1 MPIKNPK
8 ELFVALLS
16 NVRQG
21 TERTNTIYQEIIQ
34 AAQRPDVKEA
44 LEARVFISEDILAR
58 LDQCF
63 KIIGEQPVKPSARL
77 QDLREV
83 FVDDFRKE
91 LAEIESP
98 VARHLFILA
107 KANHLMH
114 LRIAEYEALTETADV
129 TGHYAVG
136 VLLETCLAD
145 KLAFAERARRLI
157 RHIVKTEVLEKLA
170 RAA

>member
-21 TERTNTIYQEIIQ
+21 TERTNNIYQEIIQ

-44 LEARVFISEDILAR
+44 LEARVFISENILAR
-58 LDQCF
+58 LDECF
-63 KIIGEQPVKPSARL
+63 KIIGEQPAKPSARL

-83 FVDDFRKE
+83 FVEDFRKE

-114 LRIAEYEALTETADV
+114 LRMAEYEALIETADV

-157 RHIVKTEVLEKLA
+157 RHIVKTEVVEKLA